1 MEAAHETAH
10 GPAVEN
16 KRLMQ
21 RICGELAK
29 GNGKPF
35 VESLADDFVW
45 TLVGTTAWSGTYR
58 GKREV
63 VDRLLKPLFAQ
74 FDGPY
79 TNTAQRFIAEGDL
92 VVVECR
98 GRVATRSGKRY
109 DNTYCWVCRIADGKL
124 RELTEY
130 MDTQLMAEALDDPTP
145 A

>member
-1 MEAAHETAH
+1 METAH
-10 GPAVEN
+10 GPSIEN

-21 RICGELAK
+21 RICEELAK

-35 VESLADDFVW
+35 VESLVDDFVW
-45 TLVGTTAWSGTYR
+45 TLIGTTAWSGTYR
-58 GKREV
+58 GKRDV
-63 VDRLLKPLFAQ
+63 VDQLLKPLFAQ

-98 GRVATRSGKRY
+98 GLATTRLGKRY

-130 MDTQLMAEALDDPTP
+130 MDTQLVAEALDAPSDVRGP
-145 A
+145 